1 MASRTQRT
9 NARVLTTDATTND
22 VRPTY
27 GRSTLKALV
36 FEFDITRLA
45 AARALGSLHS
55 RGYLSALGPLRLRDV
70 PDARL
75 LGDRWVIVATEM
87 CGVCGSDVKQV
98 FMDAALD
105 NPLPAM
111 ISFPH
116 VLGHEHVGVV
126 VDVGHDVRRVRRG
139 DRVACSPWLSC
150 VVRGLPE
157 CEACRRGQTSLCAS
171 FTQGELSAGMHA
183 GTCRDVS
190 GGFASHVPVHETG
203 CFPVPEAVSFERA
216 VLADPVAVA
225 FHAMLRS
232 PPRPGETVVVI
243 GCGSLG
249 VVLVHLL
256 AQLHPRSKVIA
267 VDPRAHARELA
278 SRLGAN
284 VTFASQ
290 GAALVEDVARAV
302 DAPVLRPRFALPWL
316 RGGVH
321 RVFDTVGSARS
332 LEAAVRILRPRGT
345 LVLVGVSRP
354 ARFEWT
360 PLYFKELQVL
370 GSSGYGTEDF
380 EGRRAHAI
388 EHVLDLVAT
397 GRIDPAFVLTHR
409 FALDEYKEAFL
420 TARSKGGSESMK
432 VAFDF
437 SR

>member
-1 MASRTQRT
+1 MRSHYQQR
-9 NARVLTTDATTND
+9 AND
-22 VRPTY
+22 LWSKHV
-27 GRSTLKALV
+27 KALV
-36 FEFDITRLA
+36 FEFDIPRLA
-45 AARALGSLHS
+45 AARVLGTLHS

-70 PDARL
+70 PDARV

-98 FMDAALD
+98 FMDAAFD
-105 NPLPAM
+105 NPLPAL

-126 VDVGHDVRRVRRG
+126 VDVGREVRRVRRG

-171 FTQGELSAGMHA
+171 FTCGPFSAGMHA

-190 GGFASHVPVHETG
+190 GGFASHVPVHESA
-203 CFPVPEAVSFERA
+203 CFPLPEAVSFERA
-216 VLADPVAVA
+216 VLADPFAVA

-232 PPRPGETVVVI
+232 SPRPDETVVVV
-243 GCGSLG
+243 GCGGLG
-249 VVLVHLL
+249 IMLVHLL
-256 AQLHPRSKVIA
+256 ARLCPRTRVLA
-267 VDPRAHARELA
+267 VDPRPRARELA
-278 SRLGAN
+278 SRLGAHA
-284 VTFASQ
+284 TFASQ
-290 GAALVEDVARAV
+290 GAALVEDVARTIDV
-302 DAPVLRPRFALPWL
+302 PVLRPRFALPWL
-316 RGGVH
+316 HGGVH

-332 LEAAVRILRPRGT
+332 LETAVRILRPRGT
-345 LVLVGVSRP
+345 LVLVGVSTP

-360 PLYFKELQVL
+360 PLYFKELQLL

-388 EHVLDLVAT
+388 EHYLDLVAT
-397 GRIDPAFVLTHR
+397 GRIDPVSVLTHR
-409 FALDEYKEAFL
+409 FALGDYKDAFL
-420 TARSKGGSESMK
+420 TARSSGPAQAVK

-437 SR
+437 TA